1 MSEFDAQSRDLLAHL
16 AAQHAAEHRAEL
28 AEGHTALFLHAF
40 PQARPDVAHH
50 MYRLDPPYGDQ
61 GWEYV
66 VVSAA
71 NVWLSGPETMVFSA
85 FKDVDELGESLTDL
99 RGSFDAAAVLAEL
112 GYTAVGAEPFPDLRP
127 QSYQEVGM
135 PPEMWEQMDRTTTN
149 MLRMYGWPPEAIT
162 AHLAALHRT
171 GEEPTDG

>member
-1 MSEFDAQSRDLLAHL
+1 MSSTDDQSRELLAHL
-16 AAQHAAEHRAEL
+16 AAQQAADHQAEL
-28 AEGHTALFLHAF
+28 AAGHTALFLHAF
-40 PQARPDVAHH
+40 PQTRPDVAHH

-71 NVWLSGPETMVFSA
+71 NVWMSGPEVMVFTA
-85 FKDVDELGESLTDL
+85 FKDVDEIGDSLMEM
-99 RGSFDAAAVLAEL
+99 RGPHDAAEVLAEL
-112 GYTAVGAEPFPDLRP
+112 GYTAVGAEPFPDLPP

-135 PPEMWEQMDRTTTN
+135 PPELWEQMDRTTTN
-149 MLRMYGWPPEAIT
+149 MLRMYGWPPEAIA

-171 GEEPTDG
+171 EEDQ

>member
-1 MSEFDAQSRDLLAHL
+1 M
-16 AAQHAAEHRAEL
+16 
-28 AEGHTALFLHAF
+28 FLHAF
-40 PQARPDVAHH
+40 DSHRPDVAHQ
-50 MYRLDPPYGDQ
+50 MYRLDPPYGEQ

-71 NVWLSGPETMVFSA
+71 NVWLSGPETMVFTA

-127 QSYQEVGM
+127 QTYQEVGL
-135 PPEMWEQMDRTTTN
+135 PPDMWEQMDRVSTN
-149 MLRMYGWPPEAIT
+149 MLRMYGWDETAI
-162 AHLAALHRT
+162 AGHLDALHR
-171 GEEPTDG
+171 GPGS